1 MAALSQRGRIEH
13 DHRVS
18 RSARTTSAALRFSR
32 RTGRLRNRSS
42 TSARVGRSSALP
54 SSRRMYLRG
63 AAGVRSTRERRRPNL
78 TLLRDIYRRVTRCS
92 VALSATQV
100 SAATA
105 WSARVPHTRG
115 GCGAL

>member
-54 SSRRMYLRG
+54 SSRRMYLPG
-63 AAGVRSTRERRRPNL
+63 RSWRAFNSRE
-78 TLLRDIYRRVTRCS
+78 T
-92 VALSATQV
+92 
-100 SAATA
+100 TA
-105 WSARVPHTRG
+105 EP
-115 GCGAL
+115 